1 MIFKNKT
8 EEGSAPRQH
17 RISLTRYLYSC
28 LKNIK
33 ESVSKYEYRYNKKNF
48 SIGTETGI
56 ENKTVA

>member
-33 ESVSKYEYRYNKKNF
+33 ESVSKYEYRYNKKT
-48 SIGTETGI
+48 SVLERKLAL
-56 ENKTVA
+56 KTKL

>member
-8 EEGSAPRQH
+8 EEGSAPHQH

-33 ESVSKYEYRYNKKNF
+33 ESVSKYEYRYNKKT
-48 SIGTETGI
+48 SVLERKLAL
-56 ENKTVA
+56 KTKL